1 MNNTNAV
8 DVSIQAVSAPEM
20 VSAIAGALIKAGN
33 KTVVNPN
40 EVLIAFTN
48 MRAVTLINKKVILP
62 HAKH

>member
-33 KTVVNPN
+33 RNVVNPN
-40 EVLIAFTN
+40 EVLIAFTH
-48 MRAVTLINKKVILP
+48 MRVVTLIKKN
-62 HAKH
+62 

>member
-33 KTVVNPN
+33 RTVVNPN

-48 MRAVTLINKKVILP
+48 MRAVTLINKR
-62 HAKH
+62 

>member
-33 KTVVNPN
+33 KAVVNPN

-48 MRAVTLINKKVILP
+48 MRAVTLINKR
-62 HAKH
+62 